1 MVRMRSLLC
10 VAGALSLVSPMFAQ
24 SANDWPAFN
33 RTLTG
38 DRFALQTE
46 ITPANAAKLHEVC
59 RYDLKQQ
66 TSFQTGPIVL
76 GGVIYITTGHDTVA
90 LDATTC
96 AEKWR
101 VHEDYA
107 PAVPNDVNRGAA
119 VWHGRVFRGTQDG
132 RVLAYDAVTGKR
144 LWEAT
149 IGDKTKAES
158 VPTALLA
165 WDGFVFAG
173 NAGSEKIPVK
183 GRIYALDA
191 ATGKVVWEQYMAPRG
206 TEDKPRGLAAPAPKV
221 VSTKDATG
229 GTSWT
234 AYSLD
239 PAMGTL
245 YVPGGNPSNAKDASY
260 TVALDAKT
268 GAVKGS
274 YGAVAHD
281 FHDWEVS
288 AAAALFT
295 TKSGKHLM
303 AVATKDGKVYVMT
316 QAGGRFVWTAP
327 VTTIT
332 DATAPMK
339 PGGVHFCPGGQ
350 GGDEW
355 NGAAYAPLTNMVYVG
370 AVDWCATAMP
380 PVGNA
385 ESKRVTDPLDTAT
398 GWVTAL
404 NAETG
409 KLVWH
414 FHMPS
419 PVLSGI
425 TPTAGGVVFAGD
437 LAGTL
442 YAFDAKTGDVAWK
455 SNVGGAIGGGIVS
468 YATVGGAQRVAVA
481 AGMKSNVWPMAKGG
495 AVLVVYGLQ

>member
-1 MVRMRSLLC
+1 ML
-10 VAGALSLVSPMFAQ
+10 LVSPVVAQ

-38 DRFALQTE
+38 ERFAPQSQ
-46 ITPANAAKLHEVC
+46 ITPANAGKLHEVC

-66 TSFQTGPIVL
+66 TSFQTGPVVVD
-76 GGVIYITTGHDTVA
+76 GVMYLTTGHDTVA
-90 LDATTC
+90 IDAATC

-101 VHEDYA
+101 VHEDYK

-119 VWHGRVFRGTQDG
+119 VMDGRVFRGTQDG
-132 RVLAYDAVTGKR
+132 RVLAYDAATGKR

-149 IGDKTKAES
+149 IADKSQAES
-158 VPTALLA
+158 IPTALLA
-165 WDGFVFAG
+165 WKGLVFAG

-191 ATGKVVWEQYMAPRG
+191 AAGKVVWEQYMAPRG
-206 TEDKPRGLAAPAPKV
+206 QMDKPNGPAAPAPKL
-221 VSTKDATG
+221 VSKEDATG

-239 PAMGTL
+239 AATGTL
-245 YVPGGNPSNAKDASY
+245 YVPGGNPTNDKDASY

-268 GAVKGS
+268 GAVKQV
-274 YGAVAHD
+274 YGAVMHD

-288 AAAALFT
+288 AAATLLT
-295 TKSGKHLM
+295 THGGKHLLT
-303 AVATKDGKVYVMT
+303 AATKDGYVYAV
-316 QAGGRFVWTAP
+316 ALPSGRQVWKSP
-327 VTTIT
+327 ITTVEN
-332 DATAPMK
+332 ATAPMK
-339 PGGVHFCPGGQ
+339 EGGVHFCPGGQ

-355 NGAAYAPLTNMVYVG
+355 NGTSYAPSTNMIYVG

-385 ESKRVTDPLDTAT
+385 ESKRVTDAAETGT

-409 KLVWH
+409 KIAWH
-414 FHMPS
+414 FHAPS

-437 LAGTL
+437 LAGTV

-455 SNVGGAIGGGIVS
+455 TNAGGAVGGGIIS
-468 YATVGGAQRVAVA
+468 YSTSAGAQRIAVAV
-481 AGMKSNVWPMAKGG
+481 GMKSTVWPMAKGS
-495 AVLVVYGLQ
+495 AVLVVYGLE

>member
-1 MVRMRSLLC
+1 
-10 VAGALSLVSPMFAQ
+10 MFAQ

-38 DRFALQTE
+38 DRFAPQTE
-46 ITPANAAKLHEVC
+46 ITPANAGKLHEVC

-76 GGVIYITTGHDTVA
+76 GGVMYLTTGHDTA
-90 LDATTC
+90 AIDAATC

-101 VHEDYA
+101 VHEDYV

-119 VWHGRVFRGTQDG
+119 VMDGRIFRGTQDG
-132 RVLAYDAVTGKR
+132 RVLAYDTATGKK
-144 LWEAT
+144 LWEAV
-149 IGDKTKAES
+149 IGDKAQLES
-158 VPTALLA
+158 ISTAPIA
-165 WDGFVFAG
+165 WKGLVYAG

-191 ATGKVVWEQYMAPRG
+191 ATGKIVWEQYMAPRG
-206 TEDKPRGLAAPAPKV
+206 TADKAKGPAAPAPKIV
-221 VSTKDATG
+221 DKGDAVG

-239 PAMGTL
+239 PATGTL
-245 YVPGGNPSNAKDASY
+245 YVPGGNPTNDKDASY

-268 GAVKGS
+268 GAVKQV
-274 YGAVAHD
+274 YGAVIHD

-295 TKSGKHLM
+295 TGGGKHLL
-303 AVATKDGKVYVMT
+303 AAATKDGKVYAIAVPT
-316 QAGGRFVWTAP
+316 GKAVWTAP
-327 VTTIT
+327 VTTLKDT
-332 DATAPMK
+332 TAPMK
-339 PGGVHFCPGGQ
+339 AGGVHFCPGGQ
-350 GGDEW
+350 GGNEW
-355 NGAAYAPLTNMVYVG
+355 NGAAYSKATNMVYVG

-380 PVGNA
+380 PVGSA
-385 ESKRVTDPLDTAT
+385 ESKRVTDSVDTAT

-409 KLVWH
+409 KMAWH
-414 FHMPS
+414 FHAPS
-419 PVLSGI
+419 PVLSGV

-437 LAGTL
+437 VTGTL

-455 SNVGGAIGGGIVS
+455 ANVGGAIGGGVVS
-468 YATVGGAQRVAVA
+468 YSTGAGKQRIAVA
-481 AGMKSNVWPMAKGG
+481 AGMKSGVWPMAKGS
-495 AVLVVYGLQ
+495 AVLVVYGLD